1 MKQGIAYGALAGA
14 SWGLIF
20 LPPALL
26 PEVSPLLLTC
36 GRFATYGML
45 AAILLIP
52 QWRSIARIWSH
63 RDLLTLIRLS
73 MMSNIL
79 YFLLVAA
86 AVQQVGIAATSLV
99 IGLIPVVVP
108 LFGRREQHA
117 PPLRQLF
124 LPMAAIVAGVAL
136 INLHAQQQTAH
147 HVMGIKNQVSGMF
160 CASAALLCWSRYA
173 VDNSRCLKKIRYDSN
188 QWSLLIGLCTG
199 CISMLLWLIARYCG
213 FSDVDLP
220 LTESAQ
226 TLFWVTNVV
235 LAVVSS
241 WLGYLAWNLC
251 SLRLPVS
258 LIGQMVVFETLFALF
273 YGFIYL
279 QRFPDLKESAAIVL
293 LLGGVLA
300 SVHSH
305 QRNGRVQVTA

>member
-124 LPMAAIVAGVAL
+124 FADG
-136 INLHAQQQTAH
+136 
-147 HVMGIKNQVSGMF
+147 G
-160 CASAALLCWSRYA
+160 
-173 VDNSRCLKKIRYDSN
+173 
-188 QWSLLIGLCTG
+188 
-199 CISMLLWLIARYCG
+199 YCG
-213 FSDVDLP
+213 RCCADK
-220 LTESAQ
+220 SAC
-226 TLFWVTNVV
+226 T
-235 LAVVSS
+235 AADRAPGDGDKKSGI
-241 WLGYLAWNLC
+241 GYV
-251 SLRLPVS
+251 LRLCC
-258 LIGQMVVFETLFALF
+258 IT
-273 YGFIYL
+273 
-279 QRFPDLKESAAIVL
+279 VL
-293 LLGGVLA
+293 EPLC
-300 SVHSH
+300 
-305 QRNGRVQVTA
+305 GR